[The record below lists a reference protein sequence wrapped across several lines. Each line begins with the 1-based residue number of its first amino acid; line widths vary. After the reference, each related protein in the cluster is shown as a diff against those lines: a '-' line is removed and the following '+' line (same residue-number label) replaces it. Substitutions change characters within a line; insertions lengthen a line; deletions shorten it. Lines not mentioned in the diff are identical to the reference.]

1 MPRDDLHDESA
12 GHLLGRWFARPL
24 DAAAAERLLAHA
36 DARAERRRR
45 RGATCHT
52 CRLQRIA
59 ALFWLGRTIEDEA
72 ELLATQV
79 AGTAHGRVLLHSLL
93 GQLLLARRQPG
104 ALPHLERAFDE
115 GRALLAPGD
124 YFRVLG
130 RLELWRRLPPLTQPA
145 PAFGLE
151 QLLATAGVID
161 RLQRNAAPLRP
172 PFRRDDTVG

>member
-1 MPRDDLHDESA
+1 MSRDALNDEGT

-24 DAAAAERLLAHA
+24 GTGAAQRLLDAAE
-36 DARAERRRR
+36 ARAERRRR
-45 RGATCHT
+45 RGVSCHT

-59 ALFWLGRTIEDEA
+59 ALFWLGRAFEDEA
-72 ELLATQV
+72 EWLATQV
-79 AGTAHGRVLLHSLL
+79 SGTAHGRVLLDTLL
-93 GQLLLARRQPG
+93 GQLLLARRQAD
-104 ALPHLERAFDE
+104 ALPHLERAFDA

-124 YFRVLG
+124 YFRVLA
-130 RLELWRRLPPLTQPA
+130 RLALWRRLPPLTQPA

-161 RLQRNAAPLRP
+161 RLQRHEQPRP